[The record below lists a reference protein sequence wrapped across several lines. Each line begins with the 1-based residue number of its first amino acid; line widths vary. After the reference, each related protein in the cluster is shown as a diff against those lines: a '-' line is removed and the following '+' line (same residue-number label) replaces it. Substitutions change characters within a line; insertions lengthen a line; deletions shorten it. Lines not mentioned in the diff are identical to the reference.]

1 MEVVEG
7 MLNRVHV
14 LALAAFLCVLG
25 VGSAL
30 SEETPKKT
38 KSVLDEALSK
48 CQLILDG
55 LETGGKEEHRRTSV
69 IGVRA
74 GKPAGAQELSDDPEI
89 AALQKQ
95 LKLAGE
101 AATKLRGAVEASS
114 DPKFRADAYKA
125 LSELYGSMA
134 EAEKQIAEKT
144 AKKPATEE
152 KIDKP

>member
-1 MEVVEG
+1 MG
-7 MLNRVHV
+7 KINRLIV
-14 LALAAFLCVLG
+14 LALIALFCVSWPG
-25 VGSAL
+25 AAL
-30 SEETPKKT
+30 SEESPKKS

-55 LETGGKEEHRRTSV
+55 LEKGGKEEHRRTSV

-89 AALQKQ
+89 SALQKQ
-95 LKLAGE
+95 LKSAGE
-101 AATKLRGAVEASS
+101 AAARLRGAVEASS

-125 LSELYGSMA
+125 LSDLYGSMA

-144 AKKPATEE
+144 GAKKQPADGESG
-152 KIDKP
+152 KP

>member
-1 MEVVEG
+1 MG
-7 MLNRVHV
+7 NMNRTIV
-14 LALAAFLCVLG
+14 LALIALLCVSWPGAAF
-25 VGSAL
+25 
-30 SEETPKKT
+30 SEETPKRS

-55 LETGGKEEHRRTSV
+55 LEKGGKEEHRRTSV

-74 GKPAGAQELSDDPEI
+74 GKPAGAQELSDDPDI

-95 LKLAGE
+95 LKSAGE
-101 AATKLRGAVEASS
+101 AATKLRGAAEASS
-114 DPKFRADAYKA
+114 DPKFRADAYKT

-144 AKKPATEE
+144 TPKKPPAEGE
-152 KIDKP
+152 SGKP